1 MIRIL
6 AYMDF
11 MCPSG
16 FGTVAHNVWD
26 RLTPWLMEN
35 DIEVEVAAL
44 NYAGNPVHQYNSNI
58 KVIDPGAFARNMDDN
73 YYRDGAT
80 EMAAIGDYDL
90 VWMMNDVPILGPM
103 ARFFKQIND
112 QRRLNG
118 QKTFKTVIYSPIDS
132 VPYVRYFKHLEFF
145 DRIFTYT
152 EYGKHEFEK
161 AYLSQSD
168 KIIQVGIIGHGIDDK
183 SYYPLTIPQNSLKSK
198 FDLPT
203 DAFVFG
209 HINRNQPRKD
219 LGGTLIAYSKFKEW
233 HSKSKYQDQKIAL
246 YLHCDPEEL
255 NGINLYVAT
264 ERAGLRIGRDVF
276 LPNLKKYT
284 GSGYSKSELNEVY
297 NSLDC
302 FVTTTTAEG
311 WGLTVT
317 EAMSCGLPII
327 CGLHTSLNEITN
339 NGELVYG
346 CKDLIPFIQNEDGEN
361 IRWKLNPE
369 EVCQKMIEVYT
380 DNLERGIKR
389 HDYTAKLSEYN
400 WDEIA
405 QKWQSCFHELLFG

>member
-1 MIRIL
+1 MKRIL

-26 RLTPWLMEN
+26 RLTPWLIEN
-35 DIEVEVAAL
+35 DIVVEVAAL
-44 NYAGNPVHQYNSNI
+44 NYAGKETHQYNSQI
-58 KVIDPGAFARNMDDN
+58 TVIDPGLFARNYDDN
-73 YYRDGAT
+73 YFRDGAT

-90 VWMMNDVPILGPM
+90 VWMMNDIPIVGPM

-118 QKTFKTVIYSPIDS
+118 QKTFKTVIYTPIDS
-132 VPYVRYFKHLEFF
+132 APYTRYFYNLEFF

-152 EYGKHEFEK
+152 EYGKSEFEK
-161 AYLSQSD
+161 AYRQQNDESLS
-168 KIIQVGIIGHGIDDK
+168 IGIIGHGIDEK
-183 SYYPLTIPQNSLKSK
+183 SFFQIPTSQNLLKEK
-198 FDLPT
+198 YDLPP

-209 HINRNQPRKD
+209 HINKNQPRKD
-219 LGGTLIAYSKFKEW
+219 VGGTLIAFAKFKEW
-233 HSKSKYQDQKIAL
+233 HAQSEYSHQKIAL
-246 YLHCDPEEL
+246 YLHCDPEEN

-264 ERAGLRIGRDVF
+264 ERTGLRIGREVF
-276 LPNLKKYT
+276 LPNLKKYI

-327 CGLHTSLNEITN
+327 CGLHTSLNEITD
-339 NGELVYG
+339 NGSLVYG
-346 CKDLIPFIQNEDGEN
+346 CSDLIPFIQNEDGEN
-361 IRWKLNPE
+361 IRWKLNPD
-369 EVCQKMIEVYT
+369 EVCERMKEVYIDSVIHNKT
-380 DNLERGIKR
+380 R
-389 HDYTAKLSEYN
+389 HDYSRKLSQYN
-400 WDEIA
+400 WDTISQE
-405 QKWQSCFHELLFG
+405 WQEVFHSLLFS